1 MHYDRIDVSKGITA
15 NKTTKSKKCDVCNY
29 WYFFKKE
36 CKFQSYVCNRCHDL
50 LMMSMNLSNIYILNI
65 KGTDYCCVIGGIS
78 KSEAKNCMK
87 YIDFNTEKS

>member
-1 MHYDRIDVSKGITA
+1 MYYYRIDVSKGITA
-15 NKTTKSKKCDVCNY
+15 NKTTKSKKCDICNY

-36 CKFQSYVCNRCHDL
+36 FKFQSYVCNRCHDL

-65 KGTDYCCVIGGIS
+65 KGTDYCCIIGGIS
-78 KSEAKNCMK
+78 KIEAKNCMK